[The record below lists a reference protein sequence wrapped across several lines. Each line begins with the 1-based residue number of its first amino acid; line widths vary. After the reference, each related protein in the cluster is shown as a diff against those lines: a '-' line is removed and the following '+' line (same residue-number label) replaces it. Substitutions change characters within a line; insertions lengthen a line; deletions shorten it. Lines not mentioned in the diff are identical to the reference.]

1 MAEEAVDSR
10 ALSFLL
16 GRSLECEEKGGGGA
30 EGEGEEEEGG
40 GEGAKKAKVT
50 KAMDEENEAYEKL
63 VVPQV
68 LELIV
73 VLVIP
78 GN

>member
-1 MAEEAVDSR
+1 MR
-10 ALSFLL
+10 
-16 GRSLECEEKGGGGA
+16 
-30 EGEGEEEEGG
+30 
-40 GEGAKKAKVT
+40 KKAKVT

-63 VVPQV
+63 VVPLV

-78 GN
+78 GNEFPVFVAQIVPSPFSDRGGFSVGAQECIHNAQWS